1 MTLVLGNFDGVHSGH
16 RAVLDRARE
25 LDPRA
30 TIIAV
35 TFWPHPAAV
44 VRPDGRAPLLL
55 TSLIDRIGLLRDAG
69 ADDVKVIDF
78 TKDLAALGPREFV
91 ETELLPLHP
100 SRIVVGENYR
110 FGHKAAGDVQ
120 TLADLGRGPEAV
132 GDYEVTALQLLA
144 EGAETT
150 CSTTIRKLLAEGDV
164 AGAAEHLGRPFR
176 FSGTVVKGFQRGREL
191 GFPTANLPVPSG
203 RAVPADGIYAGWVRR
218 TDSETAELWP
228 AAISVGTNPTFD
240 DVEETVVEAHVL
252 DRDDLELYGVPLV
265 VDFVSHLRGN
275 VKFEGMEELMAQIGR
290 DVEESRRVLGLAPGR

>member
-25 LDPRA
+25 MDPQA

-44 VRPDGRAPLLL
+44 VRPDAPAPLLL
-55 TSLIDRIGLLRDAG
+55 SSLIDRISLLRDAG
-69 ADDVKVIDF
+69 ADDVKVVDF
-78 TKDLAALGPREFV
+78 TPDLAALTPREFV
-91 ETELLPLHP
+91 ESELLPLHP

-110 FGHKAAGDVQ
+110 FGHKASGDVA
-120 TLADLGRGPEAV
+120 TLAALGKGPDAV
-132 GDYEVTALQLLA
+132 GDYEVTALPLL
-144 EGAETT
+144 GDGTSTT
-150 CSTTIRKLLAEGDV
+150 CSTTIRALLT
-164 AGAAEHLGRPFR
+164 AGEVEEAAEHLGRPFR

-191 GFPTANLPVPSG
+191 GFPTANLPVPVG

-240 DVEETVVEAHVL
+240 DVEATVVEAHVL

-265 VDFVSHLRGN
+265 VDFVKRLRGN
-275 VKFEGMEELMAQIGR
+275 VKFDGLDELMAQIGR
-290 DVEESRRVLGLAPGR
+290 DVDESRRVLGLG